1 MQDESGSESG
11 SVKVKRRIRILVT
24 AFMLMIPMLWTLYS
38 KHVNVDSN
46 SQKIELYH

>member
-1 MQDESGSESG
+1 MQDEPEKNKVESGSESG
-11 SVKVKRRIRILVT
+11 SVKVKRRIRILADTYVM
-24 AFMLMIPMLWTLYS
+24 FS